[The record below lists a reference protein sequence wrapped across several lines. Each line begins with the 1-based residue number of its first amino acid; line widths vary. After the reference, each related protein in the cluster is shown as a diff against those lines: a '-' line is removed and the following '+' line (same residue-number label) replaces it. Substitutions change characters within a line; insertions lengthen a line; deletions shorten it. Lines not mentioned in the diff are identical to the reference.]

1 MASGTRHLGSTA
13 DSLNHEPTDSTLRG
27 GGANEWPSG
36 SDAHPFRS
44 WDLSSGPCKLPT
56 AMVRK
61 LQATL
66 DIFGL
71 EHREDWMKKAS
82 SGGFLQHLAV
92 AGTSNSNRGVALYQV
107 VNKNLA
113 PSVIL
118 PSKSKFWSIVGSI
131 HFSGPFLILS

>member
-1 MASGTRHLGSTA
+1 MLSALRPGASIDMVVDNGFGDEATGINCQR
-13 DSLNHEPTDSTLRG
+13 DSLNHEPTESTLRG

-56 AMVRK
+56 AMARK

-71 EHREDWMKKAS
+71 
-82 SGGFLQHLAV
+82 
-92 AGTSNSNRGVALYQV
+92 
-107 VNKNLA
+107 
-113 PSVIL
+113 
-118 PSKSKFWSIVGSI
+118 
-131 HFSGPFLILS
+131 